1 MPAKRYRVRLSAEEQ
16 EEQRGLVSK
25 GRAAAYRQTHA
36 RILLL
41 GVPLSCQHSS
51 PHVQSYPED
60 SLYRRYRFRPT
71 GSIPCVNYVWSQTG
85 HATCGHAPPEVA
97 DT

>member
-41 GVPLSCQHSS
+41 GVPLLCQHSS

-60 SLYRRYRFRPT
+60 SLYHRYCFR
-71 GSIPCVNYVWSQTG
+71 GKVNTMRQLPSG
-85 HATCGHAPPEVA
+85 RHLTCYLRVPRPK
-97 DT
+97 